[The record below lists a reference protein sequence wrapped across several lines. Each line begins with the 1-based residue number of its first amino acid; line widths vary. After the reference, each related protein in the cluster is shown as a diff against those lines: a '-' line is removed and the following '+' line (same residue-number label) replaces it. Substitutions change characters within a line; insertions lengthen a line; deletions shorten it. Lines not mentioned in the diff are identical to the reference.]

1 MKLIAVSQRIDFID
15 KREEFRDAIDERL
28 NEFIVS
34 FGGLPVPIPN
44 NLFVKNI
51 NKTPSFYIDEW
62 LNQIKPKG
70 FVLSG
75 GNDIGEYLNRD
86 NTENKILNFARKMSL
101 PTLGICRGMQL
112 MTIWNGGKIK
122 KLSGHVNTMHKIT
135 GEINENVNSFHNY
148 SPDKCPSDFY
158 VTARSNDEKIEA
170 MSHKNLPWEGWMW
183 HPEREKKFQKWNIIR
198 AKNLFN

>member
-1 MKLIAVSQRIDFID
+1 MQILVLIGYFSYPISGLITAWGGANSHMAIRAGELGLPAVIGAGEILFKRWSSAKKLFIDCPGKSRGYRMKLIAVSQRIDFID

-28 NEFIVS
+28 NDFIVS

-86 NTENKILNFARKMSL
+86 NTENKILNFARKIVYL
-101 PTLGICRGMQL
+101 HLEFVVGC
-112 MTIWNGGKIK
+112 N
-122 KLSGHVNTMHKIT
+122 
-135 GEINENVNSFHNY
+135 
-148 SPDKCPSDFY
+148 
-158 VTARSNDEKIEA
+158 
-170 MSHKNLPWEGWMW
+170 
-183 HPEREKKFQKWNIIR
+183 
-198 AKNLFN
+198 

>member
-28 NEFIVS
+28 NDFIVS

-122 KLSGHVNTMHKIT
+122 KLSGHVNTTHKIT
-135 GEINENVNSFHNY
+135 GEINENVNSFHNTHQTNALQIFML
-148 SPDKCPSDFY
+148 PLG
-158 VTARSNDEKIEA
+158 VMIVEA
-170 MSHKNLPWEGWMW
+170 MSHKAFLG
-183 HPEREKKFQKWNIIR
+183 RVDVASRKRKKF
-198 AKNLFN
+198 